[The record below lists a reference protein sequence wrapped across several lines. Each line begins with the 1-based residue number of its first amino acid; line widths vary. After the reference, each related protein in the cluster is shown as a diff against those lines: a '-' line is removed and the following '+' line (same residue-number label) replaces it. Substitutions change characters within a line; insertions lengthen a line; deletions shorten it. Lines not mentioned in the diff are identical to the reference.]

1 MTNLAAWATRVEAW
15 RASGLTSAEFCEGSG
30 FSAGG
35 LRNAAHQLDK
45 RAGTAAR
52 SPRVLLAR
60 VVRAPAT
67 PVAPEVAP
75 EVAPAQP
82 ARVVIEVG
90 RARVVVAPGVDRAT
104 LATVLELLTAVA
116 R

>member
-1 MTNLAAWATRVEAW
+1 M
-15 RASGLTSAEFCEGSG
+15 TSAEFCEGSG

-45 RAGTAAR
+45 RARTAAR

-67 PVAPEVAP
+67 PAAPEVAL
-75 EVAPAQP
+75 EQP

-90 RARVVVAPGVDRAT
+90 RARVAVAPGVDRAT

>member
-1 MTNLAAWATRVEAW
+1 MTNLAAWATRVEEW
-15 RASGLTSAEFCEGSG
+15 RASGLTSAEFCEGGG

-45 RAGTAAR
+45 QARTAAR
-52 SPRVLLAR
+52 SPRVVLAR
-60 VVRAPAT
+60 VVRAPAV
-67 PVAPEVAP
+67 PVAPELT
-75 EVAPAQP
+75 

-90 RARVVVAPGVDRAT
+90 RARVAVAPGVDRAT

>member
-1 MTNLAAWATRVEAW
+1 MTNMATWATRVEAW
-15 RASGLTSAEFCEGSG
+15 RASGLTSAEFCAGSG

-35 LRNAAHQLDK
+35 LRNAAHQLE
-45 RAGTAAR
+45 RQAQMVGR
-52 SPRVLLAR
+52 SPRVPLAR
-60 VVRAPAT
+60 VVRAPA
-67 PVAPEVAP
+67 APTASEA
-75 EVAPAQP
+75 APAQA

-90 RARVVVAPGVDRAT
+90 RARVAVAPGADRAT

>member
-1 MTNLAAWATRVEAW
+1 MTNMATWATRVEAW
-15 RASGLTSAEFCEGSG
+15 RASGLTSAEFCAGSG

-45 RAGTAAR
+45 RARAVPRSAR
-52 SPRVLLAR
+52 VPMAR
-60 VVRAPAT
+60 VVRAPAM
-67 PVAPEVAP
+67 PAASEAAPEQA
-75 EVAPAQP
+75 

-90 RARVVVAPGVDRAT
+90 RARVTVAPGADRAT
-104 LATVLELLTAVA
+104 LATVLELLTAEA